1 MRQHHAGLA
10 RQKSTCTLSWVDA
23 RGRGV
28 GLRGGDGV
36 DPDKHASFSVLTVVF
51 MDGRAF
57 HCCLSLSL
65 LALVS
70 ALDTISWRDAISRA
84 GCGFPAL
91 APVSLLT
98 AVCQADCCFSRRLL
112 FLTSTAVSHV
122 DCCFSRRLLFL
133 TSTAV
138 SHVDCCFSR
147 RLLFLTSTAVSH
159 VDCCFPGSVSFSGLN
174 AVLSIEIHFMG
185 IDIGFQQQLLFPCSV
200 SLSVSSAVFN
210 VDCGF

>member
-10 RQKSTCTLSWVDA
+10 RQKSTCTLSWVDG

-36 DPDKHASFSVLTVVF
+36 DPDKHASFSALTVVF
-51 MDGRAF
+51 MDGGAF

-70 ALDTISWRDAISRA
+70 ALDTISSRDAISRA

-91 APVSLLT
+91 APVSLL
-98 AVCQADCCFSRRLL
+98 S
-112 FLTSTAVSHV
+112 
-122 DCCFSRRLLFL
+122 
-133 TSTAV
+133 AV

-159 VDCCFPGSVSFSGLN
+159 VDCCFPGSVSFPGLN